1 MIPEP
6 VASHEDRPVRS
17 PCVSVCAL
25 DEHDICIACQR
36 SGQEISRW
44 GAMSNSE
51 KRAVMHKVAR
61 REQGERV

>member
-1 MIPEP
+1 MISEP
-6 VASHEDRPVRS
+6 AVSNEERPVRS

-25 DEHDICIACQR
+25 DAHDICIACQR

-44 GAMSNSE
+44 GAMDNNE